1 MATKETGLTELDPTK
16 IEETKVEETKV
27 EETKVED
34 RGDDLK
40 STAKVGETKVEETK
54 AAEKPPGIMIPKAR
68 FDQVNTRLKAVSL
81 DSAKRIAELEAELAT
96 AKGGQEV
103 SAAVTKLESEVT
115 ALETKLDAATESAVR
130 TQLLVEIKAK
140 NREIGRVEADAK
152 AKAEKDKEAAP
163 REATAKATYE
173 QTVSDY
179 EALYPQLDG
188 DSEAYDQDMVD
199 LVMSRAQRHR
209 TEGKDPVTCLQLAV
223 DSLKSKF
230 TPAVVED
237 KAKELAEQRTKEAL
251 DRGKEAKKKQP
262 AVSAAS
268 HGKATAKG
276 TDEGVID
283 TTAMTEKEFAALTD
297 TEKAR
302 LRGDFVDTA

>member
-16 IEETKVEETKV
+16 TEETKVG
-27 EETKVED
+27 ETKVED

-40 STAKVGETKVEETK
+40 PAAKVEETK
-54 AAEKPPGIMIPKAR
+54 VEVPEVEDKPVVQTIPKTR
-68 FDQVNTRLKAVSL
+68 FDQVNNRLKQTAL
-81 DSAKRIAELEAELAT
+81 ESAKRIAELEATVSALQ
-96 AKGGQEV
+96 GGQEV
-103 SAAVTKLESEVT
+103 SATVTKLESEVT
-115 ALETKLDAATESAVR
+115 ALEAKLDAATEPAVR
-130 TQLLVEIKAK
+130 TQLLVEIKTK

-152 AKAEKDKEAAP
+152 AKADKAKEAAP
-163 REATAKATYE
+163 REATAKTTYD

-179 EALYPQLDG
+179 EALYPQLDA
-188 DSEAYDQDMVD
+188 DSEVYDQDLVD
-199 LVMSRAQRHR
+199 LVMARAQRHR

-251 DRGKEAKKKQP
+251 ERGKAAKAKQP
-262 AVSAAS
+262 SVSAAS

-276 TDEGVID
+276 TDEGVVD
-283 TTAMTEKEFAALTD
+283 VNAMSEKEFAALTD
-297 TEKAR
+297 VEKAR
-302 LRGDFVDTA
+302 LRGDFVDAA